1 FWNGKGKIIG
11 VVKDFHFSSLREN
24 INPVVMMLQPKDN
37 NYIMLRLAKGD
48 VAAEVAAVEKVFN
61 RLNPEYPLDYH
72 FLDETFNSMYQSET
86 MLKKLAQVFAIV
98 AVLISCLGLFGLS
111 VFTAEQRR
119 KEIGIRKI
127 LGASVLNV
135 TSLLSREF
143 LLLVGVGVLLATPVS
158 WYLMHNW
165 LSGFAYHVNLSVWV
179 FVIAGLLAL
188 MIALAT
194 VSFQSVKAALA
205 NPVQSLK
212 SE

>member
-1 FWNGKGKIIG
+1 
-11 VVKDFHFSSLREN
+11 
-24 INPVVMMLQPKDN
+24 MLQPKDN

-48 VAAEVAAVEKVFN
+48 VAAAVASVEKVFN
-61 RLNPEYPLDYH
+61 RFNPEYPLDYH
-72 FLDETFNSMYQSET
+72 FLDETFNNMYQSES

-111 VFTAEQRR
+111 VFTAEQRK

-143 LLLVGVGVLLATPVS
+143 LLLVGAGVMLAIPVS

-165 LSGFAYHVNLSVWV
+165 LSGFAYHVNLSAWI
-179 FVIAGLLAL
+179 FIIAGLLAL
-188 MIALAT
+188 MIALTT